1 MLLETYLR
9 RQRQSSKLSKESMQC
24 MQSPEQDIKE
34 HLEEILNAKE
44 MVKTVTMVAEWL
56 YSVTE
61 WQRKVNCIVDRNFRP
76 KISEMFLK
84 QNYPE

>member
-34 HLEEILNAKE
+34 HLEKILNAKE
-44 MVKTVTMVAEWL
+44 MVKTVTMVAE
-56 YSVTE
+56 
-61 WQRKVNCIVDRNFRP
+61 
-76 KISEMFLK
+76 
-84 QNYPE
+84 